1 MLSAGAD
8 RLVRAIKAG
17 NAAGAKGLHFAP
29 NWKQEEAYECSKT
42 RQGCLMGAV

>member
-1 MLSAGAD
+1 M
-8 RLVRAIKAG
+8 RLEQRGWVKR
-17 NAAGAKGLHFAP
+17 LHFAP